1 MKRIL
6 PALVLLNAF
15 ALVTLSQEASP
26 TPAPTPI
33 PQSVLLDEQKKLV
46 ELQTQLLKA
55 QIEYLKAYSEASGNS
70 SASRDN
76 AGGKISYKIDDKPIF
91 EVIDL
96 SYDALNEVAD
106 RVRDR
111 ISPFSSGYDRI
122 VVFDE
127 QDFAA
132 LSRYRMYREEAKLA
146 LSNYEKL
153 LKEVEAYADDS
164 RKSNSIRPESVDGT
178 NRSPLITT
186 LGLPGIAGSAIK
198 SVAELMSL
206 FRSETEIT
214 QSRMQVDQRTVNTVM
229 AGVLLKDGR
238 SKVYNS
244 AQFVPEYD
252 PGINDP
258 ESFYQTLSKLRAAAA
273 IVFYLEEAASKE
285 KPADRN
291 EPSFARLLASIR
303 MMKRQLN
310 MLSFSIEPDPIPEKD
325 TEKAIYTEF
334 RAMVR
339 AEKLERF
346 ISAGQNV
353 GILKLKVLSS
363 GGSHRERKNLLL
375 GTRNDYSGSVV
386 VELALYDL
394 DGTMRVSEVI
404 KHHTGFRKYK
414 VQKTQRIP

>member
-1 MKRIL
+1 MRRIL
-6 PALVLLNAF
+6 TTLVILNALAWF
-15 ALVTLSQEASP
+15 AFSQEPSP
-26 TPAPTPI
+26 TPVPTPVS
-33 PQSVLLDEQKKLV
+33 QSVLLEEQKKLV

-55 QIEYLKAYSEASGNS
+55 QIDYLKAYSDASGNS
-70 SASRDN
+70 SANRDN
-76 AGGKISYKIDDKPIF
+76 SGGKITYKTDAKPIF

-96 SYDALNEVAD
+96 SYDALNEVAG

-111 ISPFSSGYDRI
+111 MAPFAAGYDRI
-122 VVFDE
+122 VIFDE

-132 LSRYRMYREEAKLA
+132 LSRYRMYREEAKLTLA
-146 LSNYEKL
+146 NYAKL
-153 LKEVEAYADDS
+153 LKEVEAFAEKS
-164 RKSNSIRPESVDGT
+164 RKNSPFQPESADGKRL
-178 NRSPLITT
+178 NPLITM
-186 LGLPGIAGSAIK
+186 LGLPGISGSAIK

-214 QSRMQVDQRTVNTVM
+214 QSSLQIEQRTVNSVM
-229 AGVLLKDGR
+229 AGILLNDVR
-238 SKVYNS
+238 LKVYNS

-252 PGINDP
+252 LGINDQ
-258 ESFYQTLSKLRAAAA
+258 ESFYQTVSKLRAAAA

-285 KPADRN
+285 KSTERGDPD
-291 EPSFARLLASIR
+291 FARLLASIR

-334 RAMVR
+334 RSMVR
-339 AEKLERF
+339 AEKLEKF
-346 ISAGQNV
+346 ITAGRNV

-386 VELALYDL
+386 IEVALYDL
-394 DGTMRVSEVI
+394 DGTMRLSEVI

-414 VQKTQRIP
+414 VEKTRLIP

>member
-6 PALVLLNAF
+6 PALVLLNAL

-33 PQSVLLDEQKKLV
+33 PQTVLLDEQKKLV

-55 QIEYLKAYSEASGNS
+55 QIEYLKAYSEASGSS

-76 AGGKISYKIDDKPIF
+76 TGGKISYTTNDKPIF

-96 SYDALNEVAD
+96 SYDALNEVAG

-111 ISPFSSGYDRI
+111 IAPYSAGYDRI

-132 LSRYRMYREEAKLA
+132 LSRYRIYREEAKLA

-164 RKSNSIRPESVDGT
+164 RKINSIRPESVDGT
-178 NRSPLITT
+178 NRNPLITT

-214 QSRMQVDQRTVNTVM
+214 QSRMQVEQRTVNTVM

-238 SKVYNS
+238 LKVYNS

-252 PGINDP
+252 LGINDP
-258 ESFYQTLSKLRAAAA
+258 ESFYQTLGKLRAAAA

-339 AEKLERF
+339 AEKLENF
-346 ISAGQNV
+346 ITAGRNV
-353 GILKLKVLSS
+353 GILKFKVLSS

-386 VELALYDL
+386 LELALYDL
-394 DGTMRVSEVI
+394 DGTMRVSEVM
-404 KHHTGFRKYK
+404 KHHTGFRKYT
-414 VQKTQRIP
+414 VQKAARIP

>member
-6 PALVLLNAF
+6 PALVLLNAL

-26 TPAPTPI
+26 TPATTPI
-33 PQSVLLDEQKKLV
+33 PQTVLLDEQKKLV

-55 QIEYLKAYSEASGNS
+55 QIEYLKAYSEASGSS

-76 AGGKISYKIDDKPIF
+76 TGGKISYTTNDKPIF

-96 SYDALNEVAD
+96 SYDALNEVAG

-111 ISPFSSGYDRI
+111 IAPFSAGYDRI

-164 RKSNSIRPESVDGT
+164 RKINSIRPESVDGT
-178 NRSPLITT
+178 NRNPLITT
-186 LGLPGIAGSAIK
+186 LSLPGIAGSAIK

-214 QSRMQVDQRTVNTVM
+214 QSRMQVEQRTVNTVM

-238 SKVYNS
+238 LKVYNS

-252 PGINDP
+252 LGINDP

-339 AEKLERF
+339 AEKLENF
-346 ISAGQNV
+346 ITAGRNV
-353 GILKLKVLSS
+353 GILKFKVLSS

-386 VELALYDL
+386 LELALYDL
-394 DGTMRVSEVI
+394 DGTMRVSEVM
-404 KHHTGFRKYK
+404 KHHTGFRKYT
-414 VQKTQRIP
+414 VQKAARIP

>member
-6 PALVLLNAF
+6 PALVLLNAL

-33 PQSVLLDEQKKLV
+33 PQTVLLDEQKKLV

-55 QIEYLKAYSEASGNS
+55 QIEYLKAYSEASGSS

-76 AGGKISYKIDDKPIF
+76 TGGKISYTTNDKPIF

-96 SYDALNEVAD
+96 SYDALNEVAG

-111 ISPFSSGYDRI
+111 IAPYSAGYDRI

-132 LSRYRMYREEAKLA
+132 LSRYRIYREEAKLA

-164 RKSNSIRPESVDGT
+164 RKINSIRPESVDGT
-178 NRSPLITT
+178 NRNPLITT

-214 QSRMQVDQRTVNTVM
+214 QSRMQVEQRTVNTVM

-238 SKVYNS
+238 LKVYNS

-252 PGINDP
+252 LGINDP

-339 AEKLERF
+339 AEKLENF
-346 ISAGQNV
+346 ITAGRNV
-353 GILKLKVLSS
+353 GILKFKVLSS

-386 VELALYDL
+386 LELALYDL
-394 DGTMRVSEVI
+394 DGTMRVSEVM
-404 KHHTGFRKYK
+404 KHHTGFRKYT
-414 VQKTQRIP
+414 VQKAARIP

>member
-6 PALVLLNAF
+6 PALVLLNAL

-26 TPAPTPI
+26 TPATTPI
-33 PQSVLLDEQKKLV
+33 PQTVLLDEQKKLV

-55 QIEYLKAYSEASGNS
+55 QIEYLKAYSEASGSS

-76 AGGKISYKIDDKPIF
+76 TGGKISYTTNDKPIF

-96 SYDALNEVAD
+96 SYDALNEVAG

-111 ISPFSSGYDRI
+111 IAPYSAGYDRI

-132 LSRYRMYREEAKLA
+132 LSRYRIYREEAKLA

-164 RKSNSIRPESVDGT
+164 RKINSIRPESVDGT
-178 NRSPLITT
+178 NRNPLITT

-214 QSRMQVDQRTVNTVM
+214 QSRMQVEQRTVNTVM

-238 SKVYNS
+238 LKVYNS

-252 PGINDP
+252 LGINDP

-339 AEKLERF
+339 AEKLENF
-346 ISAGQNV
+346 ITAGRNV
-353 GILKLKVLSS
+353 GILKFKVLSS

-386 VELALYDL
+386 LELALYDL
-394 DGTMRVSEVI
+394 DGTMRVSEVM
-404 KHHTGFRKYK
+404 KHHTGFRKYT
-414 VQKTQRIP
+414 VQKAARIP

>member
-6 PALVLLNAF
+6 PALVLLNAL

-33 PQSVLLDEQKKLV
+33 PQTVLLDEQKKLV

-55 QIEYLKAYSEASGNS
+55 QIEYLKAYSEASGSS

-76 AGGKISYKIDDKPIF
+76 TGGKISYTTNDKPIF

-96 SYDALNEVAD
+96 SYDALNEVAG

-111 ISPFSSGYDRI
+111 IAQYSAGYDRI

-132 LSRYRMYREEAKLA
+132 LSRYRIYREEAKLA

-164 RKSNSIRPESVDGT
+164 RKINSIRPESVDGT
-178 NRSPLITT
+178 NRNPLITT

-214 QSRMQVDQRTVNTVM
+214 QSRMQVEQRTVNTVM

-238 SKVYNS
+238 LKVYNS

-252 PGINDP
+252 LGINDP
-258 ESFYQTLSKLRAAAA
+258 ESFYQTLGKLRAAAA

-339 AEKLERF
+339 AEKLENF
-346 ISAGQNV
+346 ITAGRNV
-353 GILKLKVLSS
+353 GILKFKVLSS

-386 VELALYDL
+386 LELALYDL
-394 DGTMRVSEVI
+394 DGTMRVSEVM
-404 KHHTGFRKYK
+404 KHHTGFRKYT
-414 VQKTQRIP
+414 VQKAARIP